1 MYQTQ
6 VKTTEIKTCWKRII
20 LFKQTLSA
28 QTRTQQATVHCYPL
42 TTQFS
47 QMLPTHRFWRETVY
61 LWINQWGR
69 ALYREKPQLQSCFF
83 LHLTDVSSATEMECE
98 IRSSCF
104 PSSVCLQTKPMTV
117 DPGSNITL
125 DCSIVTGGLVEGI
138 TWEQAKQRVEK
149 STGSSDLVLQQYNSK
164 NNGNYPCKCT
174 AIHFP
179 RKCFFVNILIQ
190 FHLV

>member
-1 MYQTQ
+1 
-6 VKTTEIKTCWKRII
+6 
-20 LFKQTLSA
+20 
-28 QTRTQQATVHCYPL
+28 
-42 TTQFS
+42 
-47 QMLPTHRFWRETVY
+47 
-61 LWINQWGR
+61 
-69 ALYREKPQLQSCFF
+69 
-83 LHLTDVSSATEMECE
+83 
-98 IRSSCF
+98 
-104 PSSVCLQTKPMTV
+104 MTV

-179 RKCFFVNILIQ
+179 RALQIVLVTSSPNDIIQNKSKELECFFSGWPLPLAVSWYKDDKLITNGTQ
-190 FHLV
+190 GMYHSEKLKWKKGEKNSS